1 MPARD
6 FRKREIAQ
14 TFTSPW
20 RWWSV
25 AVLSEPI
32 ESTRTSSGQ
41 LCVVAGANAPT
52 TQHRIVTALEGHVTD
67 VPLLLA
73 HTPGEVA
80 ELELDAAAII
90 ILVCNVDLPREMA
103 TLRRLRRE
111 VPGPPIV
118 AVSPTA
124 TATGVRRA
132 LDAGAD
138 AIVFEPLL
146 ESTLAVTVSAVGSGQ
161 SVVPR
166 AMRAS
171 VERPAFSHRE
181 RQVLTYVSQGLTNAQ
196 IADELFL
203 SESTI
208 KSHLSSAFAKFG
220 VRSRREAAALFL
232 ELEQT
237 TNGGL
242 PGEEQALIPPTPR
255 KA

>member
-1 MPARD
+1 M
-6 FRKREIAQ
+6 
-14 TFTSPW
+14 
-20 RWWSV
+20 
-25 AVLSEPI
+25 AVLSKPI
-32 ESTRTSSGQ
+32 DGTRASSGQ

-52 TQHRIVTALEGHVTD
+52 TQRRVAAVLEAKFADT
-67 VPLLLA
+67 PLLVA
-73 HTPGEVA
+73 HTPGEAA
-80 ELELDAAAII
+80 ELELNAAAIL
-90 ILVCNVDLPREMA
+90 ILVCDVDLPREMA

-111 VPGPPIV
+111 VPGPAIV
-118 AVSPTA
+118 AISPTA

-166 AMRAS
+166 EMRAS

-181 RQVLTYVSQGLTNAQ
+181 RQVLTFVSQGLTNAQ

-232 ELEQT
+232 ELENT
-237 TNGGL
+237 MNTSAADSEHTL
-242 PGEEQALIPPTPR
+242 TPSTPSEEKT
-255 KA
+255 

>member
-1 MPARD
+1 VGADAPDTR
-6 FRKREIAQ
+6 RRIA
-14 TFTSPW
+14 
-20 RWWSV
+20 
-25 AVLSEPI
+25 AALDLSESCASPRLV
-32 ESTRTSSGQ
+32 E
-41 LCVVAGANAPT
+41 A
-52 TQHRIVTALEGHVTD
+52 
-67 VPLLLA
+67 
-73 HTPGEVA
+73 PGELVDPA
-80 ELELDAAAII
+80 IDATTII
-90 ILVCNVDLPREMA
+90 IIACDVDRHRDMA
-103 TLRRLRRE
+103 ALRRLRRE
-111 VPGPPIV
+111 VPGPAIV

-146 ESTLAVTVSAVGSGQ
+146 ESTLAVTISAVGSGQ

-196 IADELFL
+196 IAEELFL

-232 ELEQT
+232 ELEQP
-237 TNGGL
+237 TNGAR
-242 PGEEQALIPPTPR
+242 PDSTSPTPSE
-255 KA
+255 ATT

>member
-1 MPARD
+1 
-6 FRKREIAQ
+6 
-14 TFTSPW
+14 
-20 RWWSV
+20 V

-32 ESTRTSSGQ
+32 ESTRISSGP
-41 LCVVAGANAPT
+41 LCVVAAANAPT
-52 TQHRIVTALEGHVTD
+52 TQSRIAAALEGPFAD
-67 VPLLLA
+67 VALLIA

-80 ELELDAAAII
+80 ELNLTAEAIV
-90 ILVCNVDLPREMA
+90 ILVCDVDLPREMA

-111 VPGPPIV
+111 VPGPAIV
-118 AVSPTA
+118 AVSPMA

-138 AIVFEPLL
+138 AIVFEPVL

-166 AMRAS
+166 EMRAS
-171 VERPAFSHRE
+171 VERPALSHRE

-208 KSHLSSAFAKFG
+208 KSHLSSAFQKFG

-232 ELEQT
+232 ELEQA
-237 TNGGL
+237 NGG
-242 PGEEQALIPPTPR
+242 PSGHEEDLIPPIPSEV

>member
-1 MPARD
+1 
-6 FRKREIAQ
+6 
-14 TFTSPW
+14 
-20 RWWSV
+20 V
-25 AVLSEPI
+25 AVLSETI
-32 ESTRTSSGQ
+32 ESTRISSGQ

-52 TQHRIVTALEGHVTD
+52 TQHRIAAVLEGHFGD
-67 VPLLLA
+67 ISLLLA

-80 ELELDAAAII
+80 ELELGADAIV
-90 ILVCNVDLPREMA
+90 ILVCDLDLPREMA

-111 VPGPPIV
+111 VPGPAIV

-132 LDAGAD
+132 LDGGAD

-166 AMRAS
+166 EMRAS

-237 TNGGL
+237 TNGPL
-242 PGEEQALIPPTPR
+242 PGEEQELISPTPR

>member
-1 MPARD
+1 
-6 FRKREIAQ
+6 
-14 TFTSPW
+14 
-20 RWWSV
+20 V

-32 ESTRTSSGQ
+32 ETSRTSSGQ
-41 LCVVAGANAPT
+41 LCVVVGANAPT
-52 TQHRIVTALEGHVTD
+52 TQSRIAAVLEDHD
-67 VPLLLA
+67 ADSSPLLA
-73 HTPGEVA
+73 HTPGEAA
-80 ELELDAAAII
+80 ELELGEDAIV
-90 ILVCNVDLPREMA
+90 ILVCDVDLPREMA

-111 VPGPPIV
+111 VPGPAIV

-138 AIVFEPLL
+138 AIVFEPVL
-146 ESTLAVTVSAVGSGQ
+146 ESTLAVTVSAVSSGQ

-242 PGEEQALIPPTPR
+242 SSPEDLIPPTPSEV

>member
-1 MPARD
+1 
-6 FRKREIAQ
+6 
-14 TFTSPW
+14 
-20 RWWSV
+20 V

-32 ESTRTSSGQ
+32 SKTRAVADQ
-41 LCVVAGANAPT
+41 LCVVVGANAPG
-52 TQHRIVTALEGHVTD
+52 TQRRIAAALEGGAGGVA
-67 VPLLLA
+67 PLLVDAPEKLA
-73 HTPGEVA
+73 DLAVDDST
-80 ELELDAAAII
+80 
-90 ILVCNVDLPREMA
+90 ILVIACDVDRHREMA
-103 TLRRLRRE
+103 ALRRLRRE
-111 VPGPPIV
+111 VPGPAIV

-166 AMRAS
+166 TMRAS
-171 VERPAFSHRE
+171 VERPTFSHRE

-196 IADELFL
+196 IADQLFL

-232 ELEQT
+232 ELEQP

-242 PGEEQALIPPTPR
+242 PGKEHRPTSSTPSEAT
-255 KA
+255 K

>member
-1 MPARD
+1 V
-6 FRKREIAQ
+6 
-14 TFTSPW
+14 T
-20 RWWSV
+20 
-25 AVLSEPI
+25 VLSEPI
-32 ESTRTSSGQ
+32 GDTRTSSGQ
-41 LCVVAGANAPT
+41 LCVVVAANAPT
-52 TQHRIVTALEGHVTD
+52 TQGRIAAILEARFAD
-67 VPLLLA
+67 APLLA
-73 HTPGEVA
+73 HTPGEAA
-80 ELELDAAAII
+80 ELELDAAAIL
-90 ILVCNVDLPREMA
+90 ILVCDVDLPREMA

-111 VPGPPIV
+111 VSGPAIV

-146 ESTLAVTVSAVGSGQ
+146 ESTLAVTVSAVRCGQ

-181 RQVLTYVSQGLTNAQ
+181 RQVLTFVSQGLTNAQ
-196 IADELFL
+196 IAEELFL

-220 VRSRREAAALFL
+220 VRSRREAATLFL
-232 ELEQT
+232 ELEQAS
-237 TNGGL
+237 GGTR
-242 PGEEQALIPPTPR
+242 QS
-255 KA
+255 

>member
-1 MPARD
+1 M
-6 FRKREIAQ
+6 
-14 TFTSPW
+14 
-20 RWWSV
+20 

-32 ESTRTSSGQ
+32 SNTRASSDQ
-41 LCVVAGANAPT
+41 LCVVVGANAPDT
-52 TQHRIVTALEGHVTD
+52 RRRIAAALAASETVAAPRLVD
-67 VPLLLA
+67 SP
-73 HTPGEVA
+73 A
-80 ELELDAAAII
+80 ELA
-90 ILVCNVDLPREMA
+90 DLPIDASTIIVIACDVDRHREMA
-103 TLRRLRRE
+103 ALRRLRRE

-146 ESTLAVTVSAVGSGQ
+146 ESTLAVSVSAVGSGQ

-166 AMRAS
+166 EMRAS

-232 ELEQT
+232 ELQQT

-242 PGEEQALIPPTPR
+242 PSEEQESIPPTPR

>member
-1 MPARD
+1 M
-6 FRKREIAQ
+6 
-14 TFTSPW
+14 
-20 RWWSV
+20 
-25 AVLSEPI
+25 SEPI

-41 LCVVAGANAPT
+41 LCVVVAANAPT
-52 TQHRIVTALEGHVTD
+52 TQSRIVAALEAHGTD
-67 VPLLLA
+67 ACPLFA

-80 ELELDAAAII
+80 ELQLDEKAIV
-90 ILVCNVDLPREMA
+90 ILVCDVDLPREMA

-111 VPGPPIV
+111 VPGPAIV

-138 AIVFEPLL
+138 AIVFEPVL
-146 ESTLAVTVSAVGSGQ
+146 ESTLAVTVSAVSSGQ

-166 AMRAS
+166 QMRAS

-196 IADELFL
+196 IADKLFL

-232 ELEQT
+232 ELEQP

-242 PGEEQALIPPTPR
+242 PSPEDDLIPPTPSEV